1 MSELKDR
8 LKEALYIRGMTAAE
22 LARQSGL
29 DKGSISNYL
38 KGKFIPKQNAIA
50 SMARA
55 LGVSPAWLMGYDLT
69 MDGDKVIELDLG
81 KLTELNRA
89 KVQAYYQ
96 ALIDSQEKNKE

>member
-1 MSELKDR
+1 MVEIKDR

-55 LGVSPAWLMGYDLT
+55 LGVSPAWLMGSSPVCSTNSYRRFKGFLVPFWCRCD
-69 MDGDKVIELDLG
+69 I
-81 KLTELNRA
+81 
-89 KVQAYYQ
+89 
-96 ALIDSQEKNKE
+96 IDAPYR